1 MVDLYIL
8 RYLGIMICFYI
19 AVGNRT
25 RMFEQRRENNTN
37 DSFV

>member
-1 MVDLYIL
+1 MVYLYIYIH
-8 RYLGIMICFYI
+8 RYRGMRFD
-19 AVGNRT
+19 VENRT